1 MCGRRRRGAQDRG
14 VGDGVDAVA
23 AADRDGSELGDRAP
37 AEQRGDVVEVRAMRA
52 ADGVRQANRGRE
64 LPRKRARERV
74 VVTQRRAGA
83 VDERVVRVG
92 DRRRGERQRGTSAD
106 EHLVDDLAGHH
117 LRLRCACSEGEVAD
131 ERRGAQGG
139 IHAGADVGDP

>member
-1 MCGRRRRGAQDRG
+1 MEVSLGIVLPLSSAGISLKCEPCGPPMGSARRI
-14 VGDGVDAVA
+14 
-23 AADRDGSELGDRAP
+23 
-37 AEQRGDVVEVRAMRA
+37 AEESFHEIVLVSG
-52 ADGVRQANRGRE
+52 
-64 LPRKRARERV
+64 V
-74 VVTQRRAGA
+74 VVAQRRAGA

-139 IHAGADVGDP
+139 IHAGADVGDPQIRRARAA